1 MRNVIGVIKARMPLA
16 KRKLGFALSV
26 LVIAVATTVAQD
38 VPKSAVIDSAQLLS
52 DLRTLSSDEMEG
64 RRVGT
69 PGGEKARVFIAE
81 RFKASGIV
89 PFGPSYES
97 AFTFTAGR
105 GNNAQQRGVNMIGQ
119 IEGKRTPRHYIVVSA
134 HYDHLGVRNGVVF
147 NGADDNASGTA
158 ALFAVAKYFATHKP
172 ENSLI
177 FAAFDAEEV
186 GLQGSKAFVRQPPV
200 DVRLLALNINADM
213 IGRDPH
219 DKLFVVGT
227 ARQPFLRPYIVALA
241 RKAPVKVIMGHE
253 DPKQPEDWTEDSDH
267 YSFMAAKIPALYF
280 GVEDFGQH
288 HKATD
293 DYATMTHGFFVRVV
307 ETLIL
312 AIQEFDA
319 DLDPVTRVNG
329 RR

>member
-1 MRNVIGVIKARMPLA
+1 MPLM
-16 KRKLGFALSV
+16 KRNLALA
-26 LVIAVATTVAQD
+26 LAALALAVAASIAQD
-38 VPKSAVIDSAQLLS
+38 VPKSGVIDSAQLLA
-52 DLRTLSSDEMEG
+52 DLRVLSSDEMEG

-69 PGGEKARVFIAE
+69 RGSEKARAFVTE
-81 RFKASGIV
+81 RFRASGV
-89 PFGPSYES
+89 LPFGPSYES
-97 AFTFTAGR
+97 AFTFTTGR
-105 GNNAQQRGVNMIGQ
+105 GNNVQQRGVNVIGQ
-119 IEGKRTPRHYIVVSA
+119 IEGKRTPRRYIVVSA

-158 ALFAVAKYFATHKP
+158 ALFAVAKYFATHQP

-177 FAAFDAEEV
+177 LAAFDAEEA
-186 GLQGSKAFVRQPPV
+186 GLQGSKAFLRQPPV
-200 DVRLLALNINADM
+200 EARLLALNINADM

-241 RKAPVKVIMGHE
+241 KKAPVKVIMGHE

-267 YSFMAAKIPALYF
+267 YSFMAAKIPALYV
-280 GVEDFGQH
+280 GVEDFDQH
-288 HKATD
+288 HQPTD
-293 DYATMTHGFFVRVV
+293 DYATMSHSFYVRAV

-319 DLDPVTRVNG
+319 DLDPVVRNWG
-329 RR
+329 R